1 MLGWMHSKQFAAG
14 ATPPPPPPPP
24 DPQPRPVARCQPQ
37 PASPVPPQGR
47 PPLGC
52 SRWCDAQLPTCAAFP
67 HSAMTAGHRRPLM
80 SWQCNPSGVVQ
91 RWEPTGMGARQG
103 GVATEVGRPGLCVPL
118 AGRRPR
124 LACTQG
130 GRRRLAAGLTICSG
144 RAPCMRCPAAAHH
157 GMTPRIVDGCDCAT
171 PPPRGDS
178 PSPAG
183 QRSTRRPLHSGQ
195 AAPRSPPPPTT
206 APNRPTTTHL
216 TSAWARCCRRHRP
229 TVQTQRPARDC
240 PNRCLRGQMRK
251 RSVTTKKKKNADA
264 RPVGVQ
270 GTCCPSQRTPPTP
283 PPIPPSCY
291 ICRRAVRGAA
301 RAGPKTREGAAG
313 ARPPPRAGPWA
324 PPPRGGAAA

>member
-1 MLGWMHSKQFAAG
+1 MHSKQFAAG

-195 AAPRSPPPPTT
+195 AAPRSPPPPHHSTQST
-206 APNRPTTTHL
+206 NHNAPDLRVGPML
-216 TSAWARCCRRHRP
+216 PPPPPHRP
-229 TVQTQRPARDC
+229 NAEAGQGLPQPLPARPDEEEE
-240 PNRCLRGQMRK
+240 RHHEKEKER
-251 RSVTTKKKKNADA
+251 
-264 RPVGVQ
+264 
-270 GTCCPSQRTPPTP
+270 
-283 PPIPPSCY
+283 
-291 ICRRAVRGAA
+291 
-301 RAGPKTREGAAG
+301 
-313 ARPPPRAGPWA
+313 
-324 PPPRGGAAA
+324 